1 MIFHSHLFSMVVYA
15 LIVSVMLGFL
25 KYESPRRVFRYS
37 LKLFT
42 YMVGGVIVFSWI
54 MYFV

>member
-1 MIFHSHLFSMVVYA
+1 MIFRSHLLSMVVYA
-15 LIVSVMLGFL
+15 FIVAVMLGFL
-25 KYESPRRVFRYS
+25 KYETPRQVWRYS
-37 LKLFT
+37 LKLFV

>member
-1 MIFHSHLFSMVVYA
+1 MIFRSHFISMVIYA
-15 LIVSVMLGFL
+15 FIVSVMLGFL
-25 KYESPRRVFRYS
+25 KFEAPEKVFRYS
-37 LKLFT
+37 LKLFV